1 MSCVI
6 FGAGKI
12 ARGFVGHILTLS
24 GIPFVFVEKF
34 EPLVEK
40 INERGSYTV
49 NVMGNE
55 AENCAV
61 DGVHALSFGEKDAIV
76 SAIAEADVVFTA
88 VGGKN
93 LGEIVPFLTEG
104 IARKAASGG
113 VLNVITCENWKKPAE
128 ILKNGVADALPVEL
142 QAYLAEKV
150 GFAEAVIMRSGIEP
164 NAEQLAKDP
173 LWVNVSNFWEMPVD
187 GDSLRGELPE
197 IRCVKPMKN
206 FAGFLERKFY
216 TYNAANGTVS
226 FVGALLGHTDLGS
239 AAYDE
244 RITPILEGVYD
255 ETSRALAKKHGIPLE
270 EQVAFAGTSRAKL
283 RDKSIID
290 TIERN
295 ARDPMRKLGKDD
307 RLVGSA
313 NLVLDCGIIP
323 EHLCISIAAAIYYTS
338 PGDPSAE
345 ELVRMRTE
353 EGIDAVLTK
362 VCSPQP
368 FANRTERLFRK
379 KHRALRRKHTLSIA
393 DTACMKAPAL
403 SSAPV
408 R

>member
-24 GIPFVFVEKF
+24 GIPFVFVEKY

-40 INERGSYTV
+40 INARGSYTV
-49 NVMGNE
+49 NVMGNT
-55 AENCAV
+55 AENCV
-61 DGVHALSFGEKDAIV
+61 VEGVHALSFAEKEEIV
-76 SAIAEADVVFTA
+76 SAIAAADVVFTA

-104 IARKAASGG
+104 IARKAASGEN
-113 VLNVITCENWKKPAE
+113 LNVITCENWKKPAQ
-128 ILKNGVADALPVEL
+128 ILHDGVKEALAEEY
-142 QAYLAEKV
+142 QSYLAEKV

-164 NAEQLAKDP
+164 DEKQLAEDP
-173 LWVNVSNFWEMPVD
+173 LWVNVSNFWQMPVD
-187 GDSLRGELPE
+187 GDSLKGTIPE
-197 IRCVKPMKN
+197 IRCVKPMNN

-226 FVGALLGHTDLGS
+226 FVGALLGYKDLGS
-239 AAYDE
+239 AAYDK
-244 RITPILEGVYD
+244 RIIDILEGVYD

-283 RDKSIID
+283 QDKAIID

-295 ARDPMRKLGKDD
+295 ARDPLRKLGKDD

-313 NLVLDCGIIP
+313 NLVLETGILP
-323 EHLCISIAAAIYYTS
+323 EHLCISIAAAMYYVS

-362 VCSPQP
+362 VCSLDP
-368 FANRTERLFRK
+368 NGVIGKLVKEKINLLK
-379 KHRALRRKHTLSIA
+379 EWGWIHE
-393 DTACMKAPAL
+393 
-403 SSAPV
+403 
-408 R
+408 

>member
-12 ARGFVGHILTLS
+12 ARGFVGHVLTLS
-24 GIPFVFVEKF
+24 DIPFVFVEKY

-40 INERGSYTV
+40 INTSGSYTV
-49 NVMGNE
+49 NVMGNT
-55 AENCAV
+55 AENCV
-61 DGVHALSFGEKDAIV
+61 VKGVRALSFTQKDEIADAI
-76 SAIAEADVVFTA
+76 AAADVVFTA

-104 IARKAASGG
+104 IARKATSGAN
-113 VLNVITCENWKKPAE
+113 LNVITCENWKKPAG
-128 ILKNGVADALPVEL
+128 ILQDGVKETLPQQFL
-142 QAYLAEKV
+142 SYFGEKV

-164 NAEQLAKDP
+164 NEEQLAKDP
-173 LWVNVSNFWEMPVD
+173 LWVNVSNFWQMPVD
-187 GDSLRGELPE
+187 GDGLKGTLPE
-197 IRCVKPMKN
+197 IRCVNPMNN

-226 FVGALLGHTDLGS
+226 FVGALLGYKDLGS

-244 RITPILEGVYD
+244 RIIDILEGVYD
-255 ETSRALAKKHGIPLE
+255 ETSRALAKKHGIPLQ
-270 EQVAFAGTSRAKL
+270 EQEAFAKTSLAKL
-283 RDKSIID
+283 QDKSIID

-295 ARDPMRKLGKDD
+295 ARDPLRKLGKDD

-313 NLVLDCGIIP
+313 NLVLEASIVP
-323 EHLCISIAAAIYYTS
+323 EHLCISIAAAIYYES

-362 VCSPQP
+362 VCSLDPDGVIGKLVK
-368 FANRTERLFRK
+368 EKIYLLK
-379 KHRALRRKHTLSIA
+379 EWGWIHE
-393 DTACMKAPAL
+393 
-403 SSAPV
+403 
-408 R
+408 

>member
-61 DGVHALSFGEKDAIV
+61 DGVHALSFGEKDAII

-113 VLNVITCENWKKPAE
+113 ILNVITCENWKKPAE
-128 ILKNGVADALPVEL
+128 ILKNGVADALPVEF

-362 VCSPQP
+362 VCSLDPDGVIGKLVK
-368 FANRTERLFRK
+368 EKIELLK
-379 KHRALRRKHTLSIA
+379 KWGWIHE
-393 DTACMKAPAL
+393 
-403 SSAPV
+403 
-408 R
+408 

>member
-113 VLNVITCENWKKPAE
+113 ILNVITCENWKKPAE

-362 VCSPQP
+362 VCSLDPDGVIGKLVK
-368 FANRTERLFRK
+368 EKIELLK
-379 KHRALRRKHTLSIA
+379 KWGWIHE
-393 DTACMKAPAL
+393 
-403 SSAPV
+403 
-408 R
+408 

>member
-113 VLNVITCENWKKPAE
+113 ILNVITCENWKKPAE
-128 ILKNGVADALPVEL
+128 ILKNGVADALPVEF

-187 GDSLRGELPE
+187 GDSLHGELPE

-362 VCSPQP
+362 VCSLDPDGVIGKLVK
-368 FANRTERLFRK
+368 EKIELLEK
-379 KHRALRRKHTLSIA
+379 WGWIHE
-393 DTACMKAPAL
+393 
-403 SSAPV
+403 
-408 R
+408 

>member
-113 VLNVITCENWKKPAE
+113 ILNVITCENWKKPAE
-128 ILKNGVADALPVEL
+128 ILKNGVADVLPVEF

-362 VCSPQP
+362 VCSLDPDGVIGK
-368 FANRTERLFRK
+368 LVK
-379 KHRALRRKHTLSIA
+379 KKIELLKKWGWIHE
-393 DTACMKAPAL
+393 
-403 SSAPV
+403 
-408 R
+408 

>member
-24 GIPFVFVEKF
+24 GIPFVFVEKY
-34 EPLVEK
+34 EPLVET
-40 INERGSYTV
+40 INARGSYTV
-49 NVMGNE
+49 NVMGNT
-55 AENCAV
+55 AENCV
-61 DGVHALSFGEKDAIV
+61 VKGVHALSFTQKEEIV
-76 SAIAEADVVFTA
+76 SAIADADVVFTA

-104 IARKAASGG
+104 IARKAESGEN
-113 VLNVITCENWKKPAE
+113 LNVITCENWKKPAQ
-128 ILKNGVADALPVEL
+128 ILHDGTAESLAAEYRP
-142 QAYLAEKV
+142 YLAEKV

-164 NAEQLAKDP
+164 DAKQLAEDP
-173 LWVNVSNFWEMPVD
+173 LWVNVSNFWQMPVD
-187 GDSLRGELPE
+187 GDSLRGTLPE
-197 IRCVKPMKN
+197 IRGVKPMN
-206 FAGFLERKFY
+206 TCAGCLERKFY
-216 TYNAANGTVS
+216 TYTAANGTVS
-226 FVGALLGHTDLGS
+226 FVGALLGYTDLGS

-244 RITPILEGVYD
+244 RIIAILEGVYD

-270 EQVAFAGTSRAKL
+270 EQVAFAGTSRNKL
-283 RDKSIID
+283 QDKAIID

-295 ARDPMRKLGKDD
+295 ARDPLRKLGKDD

-313 NLVLDCGIIP
+313 NLVLECGIIP
-323 EHLCISIAAAIYYTS
+323 VHLCISIAAAIYYTS

-362 VCSPQP
+362 VCSLDPDGIIGKLVKEKI
-368 FANRTERLFRK
+368 NLLK
-379 KHRALRRKHTLSIA
+379 KWGWIHE
-393 DTACMKAPAL
+393 
-403 SSAPV
+403 
-408 R
+408 

>member
-24 GIPFVFVEKF
+24 GIPFVFVEKY

-40 INERGSYTV
+40 INARRSYTV
-49 NVMGNE
+49 NIMGNT
-55 AENCAV
+55 AENCV
-61 DGVHALSFGEKDAIV
+61 VEGVHALSFAEKEEIV
-76 SAIAEADVVFTA
+76 AAIAAADVVFTA

-104 IARKAASGG
+104 IARKAASGEN
-113 VLNVITCENWKKPAE
+113 LNVITCENWKKPAK
-128 ILKNGVADALPVEL
+128 ILHDGVKEALPSEY
-142 QAYLAEKV
+142 QSYLADKV

-164 NAEQLAKDP
+164 DEEQLAKDP
-173 LWVNVSNFWEMPVD
+173 LWVNVSNFWQMPVD
-187 GDSLRGELPE
+187 GDSLKGTIPE
-197 IRCVKPMKN
+197 IRCVKPMNN

-226 FVGALLGHTDLGS
+226 FVGALLGYKDLGS
-239 AAYDE
+239 AAYDK
-244 RITPILEGVYD
+244 RIIDILEGVYD

-283 RDKSIID
+283 QDKAIID

-295 ARDPMRKLGKDD
+295 ARDPLRKLGKDD

-323 EHLCISIAAAIYYTS
+323 EHLCISIAAAIYYVS

-362 VCSPQP
+362 VCSLDPDGIIGKLVKEKI
-368 FANRTERLFRK
+368 NLLKEWGWI
-379 KHRALRRKHTLSIA
+379 HE
-393 DTACMKAPAL
+393 
-403 SSAPV
+403 
-408 R
+408 

>member
-24 GIPFVFVEKF
+24 GIPFVFVEKYK
-34 EPLVEK
+34 PLVDA
-40 INERGSYTV
+40 INTRGSYTV
-49 NVMGNE
+49 NVMGNA
-55 AENCAV
+55 AETCV
-61 DGVHALSFGEKDAIV
+61 ITGVHALSFEDREEIV
-76 SAIAEADVVFTA
+76 SAIAAADVVFTA

-93 LGEIVPFLTEG
+93 LEEIVPFLAEG
-104 IARKAASGG
+104 IARKASAGG
-113 VLNVITCENWKKPAE
+113 NLNVITCENWKKPAQ
-128 ILKNGVADALPVEL
+128 ILHDGVAGVMPSSD
-142 QAYLAEKV
+142 YLADHV

-164 NAEQLAKDP
+164 DEEQLAKDP
-173 LWVNVSNFWEMPVD
+173 LWVNVSNFWQMPVD
-187 GDSLRGELPE
+187 GDSLKGKLPE
-197 IRCVKPMKN
+197 IRCVSPMRN

-226 FVGALLGHTDLGS
+226 FIGALLGYKDLGS

-244 RITPILEGVYD
+244 RIIDVLEGVYD

-270 EQVAFAGTSRAKL
+270 EQIAFAGTSRAKL
-283 RDKSIID
+283 QDKAIID

-295 ARDPMRKLGKDD
+295 ARDPLRKLGKDD

-313 NLVLDCGIIP
+313 NLVLDCGILP
-323 EHLCISIAAAIYYTS
+323 EHLCISIAAALYYVS

-345 ELVRMRTE
+345 ELVRMRQE

-362 VCSPQP
+362 VCSLEPEG
-368 FANRTERLFRK
+368 TIGKLVKEK
-379 KHRALRRKHTLSIA
+379 ITLLKEWGWIHE
-393 DTACMKAPAL
+393 
-403 SSAPV
+403 
-408 R
+408 

>member
-113 VLNVITCENWKKPAE
+113 ILNVITCENWKKPAE
-128 ILKNGVADALPVEL
+128 ILKNGVADALPVEF

-362 VCSPQP
+362 VCSLDPDGVIGKLVK
-368 FANRTERLFRK
+368 EKIELLK
-379 KHRALRRKHTLSIA
+379 KWGWIHE
-393 DTACMKAPAL
+393 
-403 SSAPV
+403 
-408 R
+408 